1 MKQFFEP
8 VVIGPFSPN
17 IQFVSQI
24 GAIDLREAYANS
36 VVPGSIEET
45 EVDYNG
51 IDDPKSI
58 IGRPDDIFAAK
69 RAFDTYNNMSSGAS
83 DKTDVSAPSEV

>member
-1 MKQFFEP
+1 MKQVFEP
-8 VVIGPFSPN
+8 VVIGPFCPN
-17 IQFVSQI
+17 IQSVSQI

-69 RAFDTYNNMSSGAS
+69 RAFDTYSNMSSGAPENPG
-83 DKTDVSAPSEV
+83 VSAPSEV